1 MISYR
6 SKNYAFD
13 AKEGILDIS
22 DGTLS
27 SLPKAVMLLLLA
39 GASRGTVQ
47 IADSTFAI
55 LSVKMGKYLDNGQLN
70 AEGERIFRNDKELLT
85 ALRTPSNVMNTEAI
99 SSVEADVM
107 DLPENP
113 KIVPQSESAPDRNA
127 LDTPMAEAAAP
138 DSNANTDLTD
148 NSVSVSVVASNVSAN
163 GPNKPGLAELL
174 TMIHEFL
181 RRFMVFSDPTQ
192 AVAVTLWIAHVWVID
207 AFRFTPY
214 LFIYS
219 PIKRCGKTR
228 LLNCL
233 QVLVCRPWSIVS
245 GTEATLMRKID
256 AASPTLLFDEIDTVY
271 GNGRDRSRENLRAVL
286 NAGFVRGATVPR
298 CAGREVIE
306 YSVFGPKAFAGIGDS
321 LPNTVK
327 DRSIW
332 IHLVRR
338 RKDQIIESLR
348 HPDFAGLSTKIVEGL
363 TLWAGHEEILQKLA
377 TSRPEVPFEL
387 GDRAADIGEPL
398 LAIAE
403 MAGGKWPEAARSSLV
418 ALLCASE
425 DEELADP
432 GVRLLGAI
440 RDIFVAEGRK
450 QLPTIQILRK
460 LAAREEEEAWTTQ
473 WPRELAGN
481 HARGPAAKMASL
493 LRPYGISAGT
503 IRLADG
509 STPKGYRL
517 EAFLDAFARYLPP
530 LPEKDAT
537 TPHQSATGS
546 PEAQSNGDGLGHGKP
561 QI

>member
-6 SKNYAFD
+6 SKNYQFVKVND
-13 AKEGILDIS
+13 ALVIS
-22 DGTLS
+22 DEKLAT
-27 SLPKAVMLLLLA
+27 LPKAVLLLLMV
-39 GASRGTVQ
+39 GAARGSFA
-47 IADSTFAI
+47 IADTVLVH
-55 LSVKMGKYLDNGQLN
+55 LSSKVGKYITDGQLN
-70 AEGERIFRNDKELLT
+70 TDGQRVFRNDRELQT
-85 ALRTPSNVMNTEAI
+85 ALRTPVFLTNAQAKPLVDAEFVE
-99 SSVEADVM
+99 SS
-107 DLPENP
+107 ENP
-113 KIVPQSESAPDRNA
+113 QIVTQSAPTPE
-127 LDTPMAEAAAP
+127 LDTPTVVEAVTP
-138 DSNANTDLTD
+138 DAIEKTDPID
-148 NSVSVSVVASNVSAN
+148 NLASVPSVASNASAN
-163 GPNKPGLAELL
+163 VPGKPDLAALL

-181 RRFMVFSDPTQ
+181 LRFMVFSDPAQ
-192 AVAVTLWIAHVWVID
+192 AVALALWIAHSWVID
-207 AFRFTPY
+207 AFGFTPY

-233 QVLVCRPWSIVS
+233 YVLVCRPWSIVS

-306 YSVFGPKAFAGIGDS
+306 YSVFCPKAFAGIGNS

-338 RKDQIIESLR
+338 RKDQRIESLR
-348 HPDFAGLSTKIVEGL
+348 HPDFSGLSTMIVEGL
-363 TLWAGHEEILQKLA
+363 TSWAGYEEYLQKLA
-377 TSRPEVPFEL
+377 TSRPEVPSEL

-418 ALLCASE
+418 ALLCANE
-425 DEELADP
+425 DEELAEP

-481 HARGPAAKMASL
+481 HARGPAAKMATL

-503 IRLADG
+503 IRLHDG
-509 STPKGYRL
+509 TTPKGYRL
-517 EAFLDAFARYLPP
+517 AVFADAFDRYLPD
-530 LPEKDAT
+530 LPEKLAT
-537 TPHQSATGS
+537 TPQETAEPP
-546 PEAQSNGDGLGHGKP
+546 PEKTVEPGDVGGD
-561 QI
+561 QA